1 VIFTASYVWAGVK
14 LCTALPHNDITRDH
28 GLAAKDFNAK
38 PLGLGIASV
47 SSASAS
53 FFMRH
58 L

>member
-1 VIFTASYVWAGVK
+1 MVFAASYVWTGVK
-14 LCTALPHNDITRDH
+14 LRATLPHDDITRDH

-38 PLGLGIASV
+38 PFGLGITSV
-47 SSASAS
+47 SGASAC